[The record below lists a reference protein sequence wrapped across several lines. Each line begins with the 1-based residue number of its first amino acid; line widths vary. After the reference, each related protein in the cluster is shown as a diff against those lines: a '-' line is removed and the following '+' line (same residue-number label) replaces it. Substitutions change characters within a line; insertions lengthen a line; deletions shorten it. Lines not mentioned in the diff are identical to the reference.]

1 MNWNGPACA
10 GPFFVVIL
18 VECRVKL
25 TEFKEQDDKMKTFQT
40 HPIGIDQGE
49 AVLFSEFAD
58 GGDMWTGEGARE
70 RRTAIKFSQPFRSA
84 PVVQIGVSLWDV
96 DTSSALRA
104 EIKAEDIALEG
115 FTAVFRTWSDTRIA
129 RIRVTWTAIGEV
141 AHEDDWDIS

>member
-1 MNWNGPACA
+1 MRGAV
-10 GPFFVVIL
+10 FFVVIL
-18 VECRVKL
+18 SKRQDKVS
-25 TEFKEQDDKMKTFQT
+25 EFKDKDAGMKTFRT

-58 GGDMWTGEGARE
+58 GGDMWTGEGPRE
-70 RRTAIKFSQPFRSA
+70 RRKSITFSQPFRSVPA
-84 PVVQIGVSLWDV
+84 VQIGVSLWDV

-104 EIKAEDIALEG
+104 EVTAEDISPEG

-129 RIRVTWTAIGEV
+129 RIRAAWTAIGEV

>member
-1 MNWNGPACA
+1 M
-10 GPFFVVIL
+10 
-18 VECRVKL
+18 ECRVRL
-25 TEFKEQDDKMKTFQT
+25 REFLINDDRMKTFQT

-70 RRTAIKFSQPFRSA
+70 RRTTVTFSQPFRSV

-104 EIKAEDIALEG
+104 EVKAEDITPEG
-115 FTAVFRTWSDTRIA
+115 FNAVFRTWSDTRIA